1 MSETVKVQRELYGNY
16 LAKAEQML
24 NAMEEA
30 EKRGEWDVCIL
41 MAVHASISA
50 ADAFCVYNKGE
61 RSGSQRHEEAVNL
74 FISCAPNDPQ
84 VKSATRHLSRL
95 LGLKNNVAYGE
106 RMAKAPEAESAMQDA
121 KRLVSFVKERLM
133 K

>member
-1 MSETVKVQRELYGNY
+1 MSETEKVQRELYGNY

-24 NAMEEA
+24 GAMEEA
-30 EKRGEWDVCIL
+30 
-41 MAVHASISA
+41 
-50 ADAFCVYNKGE
+50 GE
-61 RSGSQRHEEAVNL
+61 RSGSQRHEEAINL

-133 K
+133 R